1 VVIPNSVTSIGNY
14 AFQNCSGITTL
25 TFMDDAS
32 KLKIGNNAFKSV
44 APTKAYFG
52 RQMSFAAVPC
62 TALETVEFGENVT
75 SIEAGA
81 FKDGSAI
88 RTVIS
93 HNPVPP
99 TTEDPFNDTTY
110 PEGELYVPALSIDA
124 YAAADGWKNFWEIK
138 AIDESNGIATV
149 EADSKAEVR
158 VENGAICVSGDTN
171 VRIVSVSGNTIYS
184 GCSATRVSVASGI
197 YIVVTGN
204 TATKVAVK

>member
-1 VVIPNSVTSIGNY
+1 
-14 AFQNCSGITTL
+14 
-25 TFMDDAS
+25 MDDAS
-32 KLKIGNNAFKSV
+32 KLAIDTDAFKSV

-99 TTEDPFNDTTY
+99 TTEDPFDNATY
-110 PEGELYVPALSIDA
+110 LEGELYVPALSIDA

-158 VENGAICVSGDTN
+158 VENGAICVSGDAP
-171 VRIVSVSGNTIYS
+171 VRIVTLGGVTIYS
-184 GCSATRVSVASGI
+184 GQGACNVNVDKGM
-197 YIVVTGN
+197 YIVVVGDK
-204 TATKVAVK
+204 ASKVAVL